1 MMNKDQVMGR
11 ANYFTGKVKEATGS
25 LIGNSGMQVR
35 GRADQIAGQARAAI
49 GDAEQRLK
57 LRLRAL

>member
-1 MMNKDQVMGR
+1 MNRDQVLGR
-11 ANYFTGKVKEATGS
+11 ANHFTGKVKEATGW
-25 LIGNSGMQVR
+25 LLGNSGMQVR